1 MTMQRASGFLRRLE
15 ICLWIAGAV
24 LCGVALAATLNRWKY
39 QRQQERALFTGGPAV
54 SSPAPTGPIA
64 DAPPPE
70 AGPLPPR
77 PAAVSAPPAAAKRSS
92 APAPRQ
98 DAFARIEIPR
108 LRLKA
113 MVKEGGDEKTL
124 SRAVGLIPGS
134 AKPGTNG
141 NTVLAGHRDT
151 FFRPLQKIKVN
162 DQIRLTVPPNTY
174 EYRVQ
179 WVSVVSPDDTELLK
193 SRGTEELTLVT
204 CYPFS
209 MIGPAPDRFIVN
221 AVRIN

>member
-1 MTMQRASGFLRRLE
+1 
-15 ICLWIAGAV
+15 
-24 LCGVALAATLNRWKY
+24 
-39 QRQQERALFTGGPAV
+39 
-54 SSPAPTGPIA
+54 
-64 DAPPPE
+64 
-70 AGPLPPR
+70 
-77 PAAVSAPPAAAKRSS
+77 
-92 APAPRQ
+92 
-98 DAFARIEIPR
+98 
-108 LRLKA
+108 